1 MNVNI
6 SLRTFLVFAFGF
18 FLVWILWNISGIIL
32 TFFLSFILFSTLKPI
47 VDRLED
53 LGWKRGVAITFIYL
67 TFVFVL
73 MFAFYFIVNQTFVQA
88 KNFLVNLNL
97 NQEYIISQVSSIS
110 PNLGSQLSFLLENLQ
125 VALSDPSFLSSLSSS
140 EYLGAVI
147 SSLSIVGGQGF
158 RLLGGFFG
166 GLFSVFV
173 VLFLSI
179 YMVLPRKNFYLSVL
193 RLIPKKFE
201 EALIPILE
209 KIQMGLGSWVVGMI
223 VLMLFVGLSTYLII
237 LLPSF
242 FISDYKLAQLAFLI
256 ALIAGILEAVPN
268 IGPLLTY
275 LITILFAVLLGSP
288 FGVLVYISV
297 SFFLLQQAEALF
309 LVPTVMK
316 KAIDVHPIVS
326 ILAVIIGFDLTGSPI
341 GALLS
346 IPVAGTLQI
355 ITLEVLKYWRS
366 LDTNESSYL

>member
-1 MNVNI
+1 
-6 SLRTFLVFAFGF
+6 VFAFGF